1 MPCRKTLV
9 LCSLCLAGACCALVL
24 GLLTGFAPTDE
35 GPEIRR
41 KASALLVSP
50 GPEDV
55 PEPIV
60 QRGDGVRVWAVRQPA
75 RHTVTLPPAL
85 PPRADPAD
93 APDTNL
99 ARALAQADAT
109 IDAALAV
116 QIVLALHR
124 PGEVVSFAD
133 GSVRLSMDAMP
144 PATRPALH
152 ANARADARADTRA
165 GARADAQAGSAARDN
180 GTIGITPLMALDGAT
195 APQLVALQPE
205 AYGDT
210 LDMEGRP
217 LRWQGAATLMAAIQP
232 FRPAA
237 RGSGAG
243 NPGVTAD
250 SSGRDMSQYAAL
262 RPSGPSAAGTGAA
275 GGAVPGTAGVTPA
288 RGQRYHALVESFA
301 RRYNLSIE
309 LVYAII
315 HSESDFSPTLVSSK
329 SATGLM
335 QLLPSTASDEVHR
348 FLYGRRGQVGFDEL
362 TVPEVNIRYGTAYLH
377 ILMNRYF
384 GAVADQEA
392 REYCTIAAYNMG
404 PNRFLRLYGATNEE
418 AVARI
423 NAMSV
428 EELYEDLTARLPV
441 RETRAYVAKVRRMK
455 QRYAALLGAG
465 A

>member
-41 KASALLVSP
+41 RASALLVSP

-75 RHTVTLPPAL
+75 RHTVTLPMPLA
-85 PPRADPAD
+85 PGAAPGADPGD
-93 APDTNL
+93 ARDTGL

-133 GSVRLSMDAMP
+133 GSVRLSMDATP
-144 PATRPALH
+144 PATRPAPH
-152 ANARADARADTRA
+152 AGT
-165 GARADAQAGSAARDN
+165 RADAQAGAAAREN
-180 GTIGITPLMALDGAT
+180 GNIGITPLMALDGAT

-237 RGSGAG
+237 RGSDAG
-243 NPGVTAD
+243 SPGVAAG
-250 SSGRDMSQYAAL
+250 SSGGGMSQYAAL
-262 RPSGPSAAGTGAA
+262 RPAGPSAAGTGAD
-275 GGAVPGTAGVTPA
+275 GGAVSGTAGAAGVTPA

-404 PNRFLRLYGATNEE
+404 PNRFLRLYGGTNEE

-423 NAMSV
+423 NGMSV